1 MPKYIKADQFF
12 YPHGVR
18 RGGYLE
24 LIDGKFGKH
33 VDQVSEDSEIIDYS
47 GYSIAPGLVDTH
59 IHGFG
64 GVDVMD
70 NNIEGTL
77 HTMSEGLLSTGV
89 TSFLPTTLTSS
100 YEQLL
105 AVTENIGARYKEAT
119 GAKIRGIYFEG
130 PYFTEKYKG
139 AQNPAY
145 MKDPRMDEFRAWQK
159 AANGLLNKIALAPE
173 REGVEDF
180 VRTITGEGVTVAL
193 GHSNAT
199 FEEAKKAVDAGASV
213 WVHAYNGMRGLTHRE
228 LGMVGAMYELPHT
241 YAELICDGHHVDPK
255 ACDILLKQKGT
266 ENIALITDCMT
277 AGGLQD
283 GDYMLG
289 EFPVVVADGTARL
302 KSTGNLAGSILKLK
316 DGLKN
321 VVEWGI
327 ANPHEAVMMA
337 SFNPAKSVHIDDVC
351 GQIREGYDADF
362 IVLDKDLE
370 LVATY
375 LDGEKRYQA
384 QKHKA
389 VTSFS
394 CCFFDYVII
403 SPSRS
408 VRCETNKPPAMR
420 VRVEGYTK
428 KTPNAMQ

>member
-18 RGGYLE
+18 CGGYLE
-24 LIDGKFGKH
+24 LVDGKFGKH
-33 VDQVSEDSEIIDYS
+33 VEEVPEGAEVVDYS

-100 YEQLL
+100 YDQLL
-105 AVTENIGARYKEAT
+105 AVTENIGARYQEAT

-159 AANGLLNKIALAPE
+159 ASNGLLNKIALAPE

-180 VRTITGEGVTVAL
+180 VRTIAGEGVTVAL

-199 FEEAKKAVDAGASV
+199 FDEAKKAVDAGASV

-255 ACDILLKQKGT
+255 ACDILLKQKGV

-289 EFPVVVADGTARL
+289 EFPVVVANGTARL

-321 VVEWGI
+321 VVKWGI
-327 ANPHEAVMMA
+327 ASPYEAVMMA
-337 SFNPAKSVHIDDVC
+337 SLNAAKSVHIDDVC

-384 QKHKA
+384 
-389 VTSFS
+389 
-394 CCFFDYVII
+394 
-403 SPSRS
+403 
-408 VRCETNKPPAMR
+408 
-420 VRVEGYTK
+420 
-428 KTPNAMQ
+428 